1 MNKKI
6 VFFPSSYPFLSSNIL
21 SIKVTKFLKKHL
33 SCSNIIVHIKIV
45 NDNNIIKRKTMKK

>member
-6 VFFPSSYPFLSSNIL
+6 VFFSLFLSLPLFKYL